1 MRLSNAPT
9 KFMSDAHIQ
18 VTLVYAYAP
27 RQVFELALELPAG
40 ACAQDA
46 LLVSGLYEQH
56 PNLAQHLQVK
66 ACVLDIW
73 GIRVQLDSP
82 LKNRDRLAVCRPLQI
97 DPKAARRERFK
108 RQGIKRAGLFAAA
121 KSGKSP

>member
-1 MRLSNAPT
+1 
-9 KFMSDAHIQ
+9 MSDAHIQ